1 MYTGLIQGVGRVSSI
16 ESTDSGA
23 RILLDKG
30 QWTHTP
36 TRGDSISLNG
46 CCLTVAVDPGPGG
59 ELAFDAIPE
68 TLRMTTLGDLSEGSA
83 INLEHSARADT
94 FMGGHIVQGH
104 IDGVGEVIRVTDSEE
119 YRVRIRPPSDLM
131 KFITPK
137 GSVAVDGISLTVA
150 AVDVEGDWF
159 EVALIPT
166 TLADT
171 NLDEAKPGSRV
182 NLETDILA
190 RTVVHYIEHYA
201 KG

>member
-1 MYTGLIQGVGRVSSI
+1 MYTGLIQAVGRVSRI

-23 RILLDKG
+23 RILIDKG
-30 QWTHTP
+30 RWTHTP
-36 TRGDSISLNG
+36 KRGDSISLNG
-46 CCLTVAVDPGPGG
+46 CCLTVAVDPEPGG

-104 IDGVGEVIRVTDSEE
+104 VDGVGEVIDVVSGDE
-119 YRVRIRPPSDLM
+119 YRVRIRTPRELM
-131 KFITPK
+131 KYITPK

-150 AVDVEGDWF
+150 AVEVEDDWF

-171 NLDEAKPGSRV
+171 NLDAATPGSRL

-201 KG
+201 KA